1 MPFWSR
7 GGGDSNT
14 EPASKDFTSS
24 DESAFTT
31 PDAMPPTSA
40 PAGGGIQEMQQVAMA
55 IQQQAILQSTINALT
70 LKAFETCVTGK
81 PGSDLSRSEESCV
94 EASTFKWLDTNT
106 FIAKRFE
113 KKLSAQQP
121 GQFS

>member
-7 GGGDSNT
+7 GDSNT
-14 EPASKDFTSS
+14 VPADKDFTSS
-24 DESAFTT
+24 DEAAFTT

-40 PAGGGIQEMQQVAMA
+40 PAGGGLQEMQQVAMA
-55 IQQQAILQSTINALT
+55 IQQQAIVQTTINDLT
-70 LKAFETCVTGK
+70 VRAFEACVTGK

-94 EASTFKWLDTNT
+94 EATTLKWLDTNT
-106 FIAKRFE
+106 FMAKRFE